1 MNILSR
7 RLVVL
12 FAVSCGLAVAN
23 TYYAQPL
30 VGQIAGDVGLSTGAA
45 GLVMTLTQLGY
56 GLGLLLL
63 VPLADVLENRRVVV
77 IALAGAALGLVA
89 VATSRGQATFF
100 AASFLVGFAATAT
113 HVLVP
118 FVSHLAPPERRGRI
132 VGSVMSGLLAG
143 VMLARPF
150 SSLVAS
156 VFGWRAVFA
165 TSAAMMVV
173 LLVALLFALPERRP
187 TGALRYGQA
196 IASLG
201 RMLVTT
207 PLLRRR
213 AFYQGMMFA
222 AFNFFWTCSP
232 LLLTQS
238 MGLSQRGLA
247 LFALAGAA
255 GALAA
260 PWAGRLADRGL
271 TRRATGLA
279 LAAASLAMLV
289 VGYAGARGSI
299 LWLVAG
305 ALVLDGAVQVCQ
317 ILGLRSLYMLAAEE
331 RGRLNGLY
339 MALIFGCGATASVTS
354 TVVYATWGWLPV
366 CVVGAGLVALAL
378 AFFAT
383 ERA

>member
-1 MNILSR
+1 MSTLSG

-12 FAVSCGLAVAN
+12 FAVACGLAVAN

-30 VGQIAGDVGLSTGAA
+30 IGQIATDVGLTTGTA
-45 GLVMTLTQLGY
+45 GLVMTMTQLGY
-56 GLGLLLL
+56 GVGLLLL

-77 IALAGAALGLVA
+77 LALGGA
-89 VATSRGQATFF
+89 VLGLLAVSTSRGQAQFF
-100 AASFLVGFAATAT
+100 AASFVVGIAATAT

-132 VGSVMSGLLAG
+132 VGNVMSGLLAG

-150 SSLVAS
+150 ASLVAS
-156 VFGWRAVFA
+156 AFGWRAVFS
-165 TSAAMMVV
+165 TSAVMMVV
-173 LLVALLFALPERRP
+173 LLLALLYALPQRRP
-187 TGALRYGQA
+187 EGTLRYGRA

-201 RMLVTT
+201 RLFVTT

-222 AFNFFWTCSP
+222 AFNFFWTCSA
-232 LLLTQS
+232 LLLTTTF
-238 MGLSQRGLA
+238 GLTQRGLA
-247 LFALAGAA
+247 AFALAGAA

-271 TRRATGLA
+271 THLGTGLA
-279 LAAASLAMLV
+279 LAAASLAM
-289 VGYAGARGSI
+289 VGVGVAGAHGS
-299 LWLVAG
+299 LVFLVAG

-317 ILGLRSLYMLAAEE
+317 VLGMRSLYMLVPEE

-339 MALIFGCGATASVTS
+339 MALIFGCGAAASVSS
-354 TVVYATWGWLPV
+354 TAIYATWGWLPV
-366 CVVGAGLVALAL
+366 CCVGAGLVALAL
-378 AFFAT
+378 AAWAT
-383 ERA
+383 ERR

>member
-1 MNILSR
+1 MSVLSR

-12 FAVSCGLAVAN
+12 FAVACGLAVAN
-23 TYYAQPL
+23 LYYAQPL
-30 VGQIAGDVGLSTGAA
+30 IGQIASDVGLTTRSA

-77 IALAGAALGLVA
+77 VALGGAVIGLVA
-89 VATSRGQATFF
+89 VTTSRGQAAFF

-118 FVSHLAPPERRGRI
+118 FVSHLAPPERRGSI
-132 VGSVMSGLLAG
+132 VGNVMSGLLGG

-156 VFGWRAVFA
+156 AFGWRAVFA
-165 TSAAMMVV
+165 TSAVMMMLLLGA
-173 LLVALLFALPERRP
+173 LLVALPERRP
-187 TGALRYGQA
+187 TGTLRYGRA

-201 RMLVTT
+201 RIFVAT

-232 LLLTQS
+232 LLLTRS
-238 MGLSQRGLA
+238 LGLSQRGLA
-247 LFALAGAA
+247 VFALAGAA
-255 GALAA
+255 GALVA

-271 TRRATGLA
+271 TRPATGLA
-279 LAAASLAMLV
+279 LASASVAMIV
-289 VGYAGARGSI
+289 VGVAGVRGSI
-299 LWLVAG
+299 MLLVAG

-339 MALIFGCGATASVTS
+339 MALIFVCGATASVTS
-354 TVVYATWGWLPV
+354 TAIYAAWGWLPV
-366 CVVGAGLVALAL
+366 CAVGAGLVALAL
-378 AFFAT
+378 ALFAT
-383 ERA
+383 ERR